1 MSMKQDWARIII
13 DQLNSGFTINKYCEL
28 HRIAVSTFYKH
39 KRKIINQTKK
49 DSDIFTSVKVV
60 SSADEHISI
69 NVDGHTLVFD
79 SSLLDKVIGA
89 LK

>member
-1 MSMKQDWARIII
+1 MIHDWTHIIN
-13 DQLNSGFTINKYCEL
+13 DQQNSGLTIKKYCEL
-28 HRIAVSTFYKH
+28 HHLAVSTFYKQ
-39 KRKIINQTKK
+39 KRKIINK
-49 DSDIFTSVKVV
+49 SLNEENIFSSFEVV